1 MTSGKEG
8 YPLSHMISDA
18 SMVVEVL
25 AFELPDSPTLAS
37 VLVEVRRC
45 GDKALIIHQ
54 PQYSNR

>member
-1 MTSGKEG
+1 M
-8 YPLSHMISDA
+8 SHMISDA
-18 SMVVEVL
+18 NMIVEVL